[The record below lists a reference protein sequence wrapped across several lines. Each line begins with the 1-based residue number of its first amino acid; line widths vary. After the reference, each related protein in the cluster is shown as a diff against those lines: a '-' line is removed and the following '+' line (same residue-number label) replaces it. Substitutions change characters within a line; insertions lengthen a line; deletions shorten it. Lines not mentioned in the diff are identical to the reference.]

1 MRPGGAHARFILEHM
16 QTEAVL
22 VEQRAPEF
30 LQFVQVAWGY
40 GELSRRALAT
50 GEDPS
55 AFLNVIMAACE
66 RTALAS

>member
-1 MRPGGAHARFILEHM
+1 M

-30 LQFVQVAWGY
+30 LQFVQVVWGY
-40 GELSRRALAT
+40 GELIRRALVA

-55 AFLNVIMAACE
+55 PFLNVIMAASE
-66 RTALAS
+66 RTAVAS